1 MPYYDSAASDAL
13 HALQK
18 AATSGCLGS
27 HREWVGNGVL
37 REKLGKWVE
46 QDFLKNKFGLR
57 FAGV

>member
-46 QDFLKNKFGLR
+46 HDFLK